1 MAVGAVF
8 YRVGSVD
15 IKAFR
20 GLGKHMPLTMAA
32 FTIAGLSIIGVPL
45 TAGFVSKWYLVTG
58 ALEQN
63 NWTIAVMVLLGSLF
77 AVVYIGRVLEAAYF
91 QKLPDD
97 QDPAKVKEAPWLM
110 LLPLWALVIAN
121 IYFGIET
128 SITTEAA
135 NSAAQWLFQSDAVK
149 EVSP

>member
-20 GLGKHMPLTMAA
+20 GLGKQMPLTMAA

-45 TAGFVSKWYLVTG
+45 TVGFVSKWYLVTG

-63 NWTIAVMVLLGSLF
+63 NWMIAALVLAGSLL
-77 AVVYIGRVLEAAYF
+77 AVVYIGRILEAAYF
-91 QKLPDD
+91 QKLPEDT
-97 QDPAKVKEAPWLM
+97 DPSTVKEVPWLM
-110 LLPLWALVIAN
+110 LAPMWALVIAN
-121 IYFGIET
+121 IYFGIDT

-135 NSAAQWLFQSDAVK
+135 SSAAEWLFQNNNVQ
-149 EVSP
+149 EVSQ